1 MAEYVLLLHEDP
13 SGFAE
18 ISPDEIEKVIG
29 EYMAWRE
36 GLAAQGRL
44 AGGKKLRDEGGR
56 WLTRENG
63 DVRVLDGP
71 YSEAKEVMGGFFI
84 ITAADYAEA
93 VEVSRTCPHLVYG
106 GRIELR
112 EVEPTG

>member
-13 SGFAE
+13 SGFDE
-18 ISPDEIEKVIG
+18 VSPDEIERVIG
-29 EYMAWRE
+29 EYVAWRE
-36 GLAAQGRL
+36 ELVAQGRL

-93 VEVSRTCPHLVYG
+93 VEVSRTCPHLAYG

>member
-1 MAEYVLLLHEDP
+1 MAEYMLLLHEDP

-18 ISPDEIEKVIG
+18 LSPDEIEKVIG
-29 EYMAWRE
+29 EYVAWRE
-36 GLAAQGRL
+36 GLVAQGRL
-44 AGGKKLRDEGGR
+44 AGGKKLSDEGGR

-63 DVRVLDGP
+63 EVRVLDGP
-71 YSEAKEVMGGFFI
+71 YSEAKEVVGGFFI

-93 VEVSRTCPHLVYG
+93 VEVSRTCPHLAYG

-112 EVEPTG
+112 EIEPTG